1 MTHPQSEYEAGELKK
16 MIRAR
21 ELKIANLQGEN
32 ERLKGELNECLKRMR
47 KLQRQLLNGDVH
59 RGRNTLQTKEF
70 DSYDHSNQDIISQFC
85 KNKLFPHQKFLHRS
99 WKIYSERDKTSL
111 SYKCKEEIDV
121 PVHEDGEFYWTNKIV
136 PMINKKYCEIRSNI
150 NAGIK
155 LEYFGEFS
163 NLNVYAN
170 TIK

>member
-32 ERLKGELNECLKRMR
+32 ERLKGELNECLERMR

-70 DSYDHSNQDIISQFC
+70 DSYDHTNQDDISQFC
-85 KNKLFPHQKFLHRS
+85 KNKLFPHQKFLKLFVFYHVPKAS
-99 WKIYSERDKTSL
+99 YSL
-111 SYKCKEEIDV
+111 Y
-121 PVHEDGEFYWTNKIV
+121 
-136 PMINKKYCEIRSNI
+136 
-150 NAGIK
+150 
-155 LEYFGEFS
+155 
-163 NLNVYAN
+163 LNQAHACRKVCRVLAL
-170 TIK
+170 